1 MDENS
6 VDIIADEESR
16 WRLAIR
22 VLCIAIEVILVLWLG
37 KQGSHF
43 LLSRVLTNGLV
54 KRFKYE

>member
-37 KQGSHF
+37 KQGVTF
-43 LLSRVLTNGLV
+43 FYQG
-54 KRFKYE
+54 F